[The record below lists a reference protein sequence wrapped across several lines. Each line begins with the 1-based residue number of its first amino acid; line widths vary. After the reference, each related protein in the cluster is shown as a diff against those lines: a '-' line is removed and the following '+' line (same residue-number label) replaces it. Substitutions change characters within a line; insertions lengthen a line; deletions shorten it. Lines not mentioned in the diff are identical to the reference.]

1 MCTNRI
7 VAQSNKVIAAPN
19 CRAVTWAAW
28 SIAVLRVST
37 VSARAIPI
45 AANISN
51 EKIARD
57 IENQVIGA
65 IYWIGAEESEK
76 T

>member
-1 MCTNRI
+1 
-7 VAQSNKVIAAPN
+7 
-19 CRAVTWAAW
+19 
-28 SIAVLRVST
+28 
-37 VSARAIPI
+37 VSARAIAI
-45 AANISN
+45 AENISS
-51 EKIARD
+51 KKTARD